1 MTKTTVPFKTLVA
14 DLHGADWQK
23 RCDAARLL
31 GQSRDP
37 RAVDALLPDLQDE
50 DWRVRRNAVQA
61 LGALKSP
68 RALEPLMEALKDRV
82 ATVRER
88 AAVGLGRIKDPRAI
102 PALIEALMEED
113 KKGNIH
119 FNEGAW
125 QALRKFGGKAGPPLA
140 ELFRNKPNPY
150 LIDLLVESKYEGLVE
165 LLTPYTNDPDPH
177 MRSKAL
183 QALAQSGV
191 SKSIDVLLNS
201 LESGDLNTRINAVQ
215 LLGRLRVVE
224 AAPNLLDLLQDVQ
237 LYGPQSG
244 LYRAIADAFQEF
256 SGIKKDLANA
266 FPLQSRLSFSVG
278 GAATS
283 LPEMM
288 GMLGDENFL
297 KLNQMLSDAEG
308 RTGEMSDKFNLPP
321 EAAKAVADKTWQYGA
336 MFADARDAKTE
347 QVELLLALLKSESPL
362 TRAAAALSLPWY
374 MDMQALEA
382 LEHATR
388 DADEMVRRAS
398 AWAHAALNPPSGY
411 HPPEVGDV

>member
-1 MTKTTVPFKTLVA
+1 MPKTNIPIETLMT

-68 RALEPLMEALKDRV
+68 RALEALMEALKDRV

-125 QALRKFGGKAGPPLA
+125 QALRKFGSKAGPPLA
-140 ELFRNKPNPY
+140 ELFRKKPNPY

-183 QALAQSGV
+183 QALAQSGD

-201 LESGDLNTRINAVQ
+201 LAGGDLNARINAVQ
-215 LLGRLRVVE
+215 SLGRLRVVE
-224 AAPNLLDLLQDVQ
+224 AAPNLLDLLQDDQ
-237 LYGPQSG
+237 LYGPQTG
-244 LYRAIADAFQEF
+244 LYRAVVDAFQEI

-266 FPLQSRLSFSVG
+266 FPLSFTLSFNIA
-278 GAATS
+278 GAGTT

-288 GMLGDENFL
+288 GLLGNENFQ
-297 KLNQMLSDAEG
+297 KLNQMLSDAES
-308 RTGEMSDKFNLPP
+308 RAGELSDKFNLPP
-321 EAAKAVADKTWQYGA
+321 EVAKTVSDQTWKFGA

-347 QVELLLALLKSESPL
+347 QVKTLIELLKSGLPL
-362 TRAAAALSLPWY
+362 ARTAAAVSLPWF
-374 MDMQALEA
+374 MDGQALEA
-382 LEHATR
+382 LEHATQ
-388 DADEMVRRAS
+388 DADEKVRRAA
-398 AWAHAALNPPSGY
+398 AWAHAALKTALSDRQSND
-411 HPPEVGDV
+411 EDE